1 MQSSRFNLVR
11 HTDMQIR
18 SLFRYPVKSMAG
30 EDLDQTTLGTNGVP
44 GDRAWAV
51 ADLTRGGI
59 RGAKRFAQLMQCQAR
74 FIREPTPEERS
85 PPVQIVSPSGR
96 RVDSDDPQVHDVLT
110 QAVGS
115 PVRLWPL
122 LDATQLE
129 HYRRGAPEP
138 GVTMEASMRE
148 MFARTADEALP
159 DLSRFPQ
166 ELFTYESPP
175 GTYFDA
181 YPLLIITTAT
191 LAALAASRPESS
203 FDVRRFRPN
212 IVLDV
217 DAPGFPENA
226 WEGRQARLGSATLSM
241 EIVCPRCVM
250 TTHAFADLPKDPRI
264 MRTLVQVN
272 GGNAGIYARVIT
284 AGTVRAG
291 DTLEWL

>member
-1 MQSSRFNLVR
+1 MQVL
-11 HTDMQIR
+11 
-18 SLFRYPVKSMAG
+18 SLHRYPVKSMAG
-30 EDLDQTTLGTNGVP
+30 EDVEQTSLGMNGIP

-51 ADLTRGGI
+51 QDLTRGGM

-74 FIREPTPEERS
+74 FIREPSEQERS
-85 PPVQIVSPSGR
+85 PPVQIESPSGR
-96 RVDSDDPQVHDVLT
+96 RINSDDAQVHDVLT
-110 QAVGS
+110 QTVGS
-115 PVRLWPL
+115 PVKLWPL

-138 GVTMEASMRE
+138 GVTMEASLRE
-148 MFARTADEALP
+148 MFARTAEEALP

-166 ELFTYESPP
+166 EIFAYESPP

-191 LAALAASRPESS
+191 LAALAASRPESR

-217 DAPGFPENA
+217 DAQGFPENA
-226 WEGRQARLGSATLSM
+226 WEGRQARLGNATISM

-264 MRTLVQVN
+264 MRTLVQAN
-272 GGNAGIYARVIT
+272 GGNAGIYAKVLT
-284 AGTVRAG
+284 AGTVRTG

>member
-1 MQSSRFNLVR
+1 MQV
-11 HTDMQIR
+11 R
-18 SLFRYPVKSMAG
+18 SLYRYPVKSMAG
-30 EDLDQTTLGTNGVP
+30 EALESATLGMNGIP

-51 ADLTRGGI
+51 QDLTRGGI

-74 FIREPTPEERS
+74 FIREPTKDERS
-85 PPVQIVSPSGR
+85 PPVQIESPSGQR
-96 RVDSDDPQVHDVLT
+96 IDSDDAQIHNVLT

-122 LDATQLE
+122 LDATELE
-129 HYRRGAPEP
+129 HYRRGASEP
-138 GVTMEASMRE
+138 GVTMEASLRE
-148 MFARTADEALP
+148 MFARTVDEALP

-191 LAALAASRPESS
+191 IAALAAARPESS

-217 DAPGFPENA
+217 DAQGFPENA
-226 WEGRQARLGSATLSM
+226 WEGRQARLGETTISM

-264 MRTLVQVN
+264 MRTLVQAN
-272 GGNAGIYARVIT
+272 GGNAGIYAKVIT
-284 AGTVRAG
+284 AGTIRPG